1 MDLVNYTLMIS
12 AMCIN
17 LLWHYKNGFNESS
30 NLDRQYTILPFMNQ
44 CLLNLF
50 AVSMKTSTVYAQG
63 NCWRTYALHSN
74 SIKQK
79 HNACWN

>member
-1 MDLVNYTLMIS
+1 MDLVNYTLMIF

-50 AVSMKTSTVYAQG
+50 AVGIKTSTVYGQG
-63 NCWRTYALHSN
+63 HCCRTYALHSN

-79 HNACWN
+79 HNAYWN

>member
-1 MDLVNYTLMIS
+1 MR
-12 AMCIN
+12 IN
-17 LLWHYKNGFNESS
+17 LLWDYKNGFNESS

-79 HNACWN
+79 HNAHWN